1 MNRFIILIII
11 LFPVLLEGSSPAQEL
26 FDKANQYYRE
36 GRYEEATDAYTRLVS
51 DNHIRYEVYFN
62 LANSYFKTGQ
72 LGPAI
77 LNYERARLLAPM
89 DDDIRYNLRMAY
101 SKTVDKIDPIPQLF
115 YQRWWQ
121 GWLSKMSPSNWA
133 IIAVI
138 MTWSTAAVGVIYLFA
153 RTVTRKRN
161 AFFLALTLLFIT
173 LFAYYTSWSSNN
185 MIRGQQTAIVMSP
198 SAYAKSSPTEKST
211 NLFLLHEGTRVD
223 VLQLMKGWMQVRIA
237 NGTTGWMET
246 GSLEVI

>member
-1 MNRFIILIII
+1 MKRIILLII
-11 LFPVLLEGSSPAQEL
+11 LLCPSLLKGSSPAQEL

-36 GRYEEATDAYTRLVS
+36 GRYEEAIDAYTKLIS

-62 LANSYFKTGQ
+62 LANSHFKAGQ

-77 LNYERARLLAPM
+77 LNYERARLLAPL

-101 SKTVDKIDPIPQLF
+101 SKTVDKIDPIPLLF

-121 GWLSKMSPSNWA
+121 GWLSVMSPSNWA

-138 MTWSTAAVGVIYLFA
+138 LTWITAAAGVLYLYA
-153 RTVTRKRN
+153 SSVTRKRN
-161 AFFLALTLLFIT
+161 AFFLTLTLLFFTIFT
-173 LFAYYTSWSSNN
+173 YYTSWSSNN

-198 SAYAKSSPTEKST
+198 SAYAKSSPAEKST

-223 VLQLMKGWMQVRIA
+223 VLQQLKGWMQVRIA

-246 GSLEVI
+246 GSLELI